1 MKKTFLVIGLDRFGI
16 SVSEELVNLGFD
28 VICLDIKKEAV
39 DKVSQFASNAVI
51 GDSTNAQVLREI
63 GANHVDHAIVSIPGN
78 VENSILT
85 TMILSEM
92 QVPKIT
98 VKVENEYHAK
108 VASRVGATDIID
120 SEQSAGRR
128 LARRLISDN
137 VLDYYNITNEYGIY
151 ELKVASTY
159 QKKRLI
165 DLDARNKYNVNI
177 LLIVRDEKTI
187 SPRADTEIEA
197 NDTIIIIAEHKY
209 IRKFENILKW

>member
-16 SVSEELVNLGFD
+16 TVSEELVNLGFD

-39 DKVSQFASNAVI
+39 DRVSQFATDAVI

-92 QVPKIT
+92 EVPKIT

-128 LARRLISDN
+128 LARKLISDN

-151 ELKVASTY
+151 ELRVSPSY
-159 QKKRLI
+159 QTKKLI
-165 DLDARNKYNVNI
+165 DLDSRNKYNVNI
-177 LLIVRDEKTI
+177 LLIIRDGKTLN
-187 SPRADTEIEA
+187 PRADSEIFA
-197 NDTIIIIAEHKY
+197 NDTIIVIAEHKY
-209 IRKFENILKW
+209 IHKFENTLK